1 MSQSADKLESP
12 ALSGLQFPQVE
23 EQEADIRP
31 NLLWSSFSV
40 CIPQSDCAWSQVP
53 TDALAAWKSG
63 TVDAGALCVMT
74 DGTSEMQQWPVG
86 SWDVGGRWP
95 PLGVPDSDLVQD
107 PCGWTMWGVEEE
119 SRLSG
124 TVPGVPGAGATVT
137 TLRMQ
142 GWSALVCGMGGAQI
156 TPSPLQFSGPSPSL
170 PPGSSKRSGLKA
182 VSLHILWRNGR
193 VRFEAWVWSTK
204 LQHSGSNEARNPDKG
219 LWKGT

>member
-1 MSQSADKLESP
+1 MSRSADKLESP

-23 EQEADIRP
+23 EREADIRL
-31 NLLWSSFSV
+31 NLLRSPFSV
-40 CIPQSDCAWSQVP
+40 CIPQSACAWSQVP

-107 PCGWTMWGVEEE
+107 PCGWMTWGVEEE

-124 TVPGVPGAGATVT
+124 TVPGAPGAGATVT

-142 GWSALVCGMGGAQI
+142 GWSALVCGMGGGHRLPPLLFSSQVPAP
-156 TPSPLQFSGPSPSL
+156 PSPQEAVKGLASRLSLCTFSGEMRESDLKLRFSL
-170 PPGSSKRSGLKA
+170 PSFSIRGAMRLET
-182 VSLHILWRNGR
+182 R
-193 VRFEAWVWSTK
+193 TK
-204 LQHSGSNEARNPDKG
+204 G
-219 LWKGT
+219 

>member
-1 MSQSADKLESP
+1 MV
-12 ALSGLQFPQVE
+12 F
-23 EQEADIRP
+23 
-31 NLLWSSFSV
+31 LL
-40 CIPQSDCAWSQVP
+40 CLYPQSDCAWSQVP

-107 PCGWTMWGVEEE
+107 PCGWTTWGVEEE

-142 GWSALVCGMGGAQI
+142 GWSALVCGMGRGAQI

-170 PPGSSKRSGLKA
+170 PPGSSKRPGLKA

-193 VRFEAWVWSTK
+193 VRFEAWV
-204 LQHSGSNEARNPDKG
+204 
-219 LWKGT
+219 